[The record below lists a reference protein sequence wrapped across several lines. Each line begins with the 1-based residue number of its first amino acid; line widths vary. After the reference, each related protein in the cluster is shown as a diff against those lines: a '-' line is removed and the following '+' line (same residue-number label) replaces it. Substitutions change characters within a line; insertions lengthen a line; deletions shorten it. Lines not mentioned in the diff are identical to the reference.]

1 MAAWLV
7 DAALGVLAAAGPA
20 SVACES
26 RSAVLVA
33 VAGFFPMSRSFAV
46 CGSLSSAGRT
56 RKGPQYSFPR
66 KTIYHKFTTDYKT
79 LWGRSTKCQG
89 PARFPCNRMNG
100 GTRASLLAVSRRQA
114 PDSDTWCYV
123 PKVSE
128 NVLERKRKGA
138 RRTVVLRAP
147 QRARNRVGYALLP
160 LPSSSAG
167 SGASGSGWA
176 MPTVPPAV
184 HEIGAVSYTS
194 GTNRRAGAEV

>member
-1 MAAWLV
+1 M

-56 RKGPQYSFPR
+56 HEGPQYSFPR
-66 KTIYHKFTTDYKT
+66 KTIYHKFTTGYKT

-89 PARFPCNRMNG
+89 PARFPCNRMKG
-100 GTRASLLAVSRRQA
+100 GHVLLCLLSQEGKLRTRTPGATSPSV
-114 PDSDTWCYV
+114 
-123 PKVSE
+123 
-128 NVLERKRKGA
+128 RKRFGEEEKRGC
-138 RRTVVLRAP
+138 RTVVLRAP

-160 LPSSSAG
+160 LLSLSAG

-194 GTNRRAGAEV
+194 GTNRRAGAEA